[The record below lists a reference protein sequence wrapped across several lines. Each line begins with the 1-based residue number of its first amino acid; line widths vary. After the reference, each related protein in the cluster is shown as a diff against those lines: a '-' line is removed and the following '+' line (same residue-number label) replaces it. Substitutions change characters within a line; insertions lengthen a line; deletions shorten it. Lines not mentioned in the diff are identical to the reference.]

1 MAACKAG
8 RGREP
13 KILSAFI
20 SEQGQERPRLWS
32 VDKERNKHGQHG
44 QDCAVRSTDGGAR
57 GERTILGV
65 AAGIPEPALFLWTG
79 DTGLSKICC
88 LPLPLPRSLSS
99 SYVHLPCIRAT
110 FLAHKPFLFASTNIV
125 TACHKRLQAIVSDL
139 HVVYHVFH
147 GRTFATCWS

>member
-1 MAACKAG
+1 M
-8 RGREP
+8 
-13 KILSAFI
+13 SAFI
-20 SEQGQERPRLWS
+20 LEQGQERPRLWS

-110 FLAHKPFLFASTNIV
+110 SLSYSHQPTL
-125 TACHKRLQAIVSDL
+125 RL
-139 HVVYHVFH
+139 HVTKGLRQYFQTCMSLIMFCTEGLLPPADRRGMSQQLHVL
-147 GRTFATCWS
+147 CYLK

>member
-1 MAACKAG
+1 
-8 RGREP
+8 
-13 KILSAFI
+13 LSAFI
-20 SEQGQERPRLWS
+20 LEQGQERPRLWS

-110 FLAHKPFLFASTNIV
+110 SLSYSHQPTLRLR
-125 TACHKRLQAIVSDL
+125 TACHKRLEAILSDL
-139 HVVYHVFH
+139 HVVDHVLH
-147 GRTFATCWS
+147 GRAFATC